1 MTEHDRVLHPGQRM
15 RCGAAR
21 QRTVGVLVEVAGGDA
36 VVKYA
41 QVELA
46 RLRRRLRDLF
56 EVHVLASGIDDGTH
70 KPSVG
75 ARSTPLISA
84 SRRTRAAIAFGY
96 HIMGKKYRPPAAT
109 RVTRRAI
116 LLCAF

>member
-1 MTEHDRVLHPGQRM
+1 MTEHDRILHPGQRM

-21 QRTVGVLVEVAGGDA
+21 QRTVVVLVKVAAANA
-36 VVKYA
+36 VVEYA
-41 QVELA
+41 QLDLA

-56 EVHVLASGIDDGTH
+56 EVHVLASVIDDGTH

-96 HIMGKKYRPPAAT
+96 HIMVKKYRPPAAT
-109 RVTRRAI
+109 RVS
-116 LLCAF
+116 LKV